1 MDETRSDEVISEQD
15 AVSTEAIPIPVE
27 STSKPDK
34 TAVKAYQKQARAEG
48 VQYLKEKKACSDASE
63 AKAFRKKWK
72 LRRKAYKTGLRTA
85 DAAERKARKKG
96 FRAFK
101 RRIHRGRRVRN
112 TVIALLLIACLVFFG
127 WPSAQML
134 WRIRKSARYTTSG
147 SEVDIAR
154 ASAYA
159 LSAELCDEGFVLLKN
174 DNGLLPLAE
183 KKLNVFG
190 DDAYRFLPGTAS
202 GETVSLLEAL
212 EDHGIETNKDLTVTY
227 QKLLSEP
234 ENLIGKAKQR
244 LTALISHDDRVD
256 WHMPDA
262 SAVRSAKGFSSQAM
276 LVLSA
281 LPRDGK
287 TPSPTGTSV
296 MAEGTVQRRLLD
308 SVCKEFDHVILA
320 IASGGAVEAGFL
332 SEYESIDAVLWIG
345 APGPR
350 GFSEL
355 AGILTGEINPSGRT
369 TDTWPSSLSSNPA
382 VSASEPSYYANMSGQ
397 YALHF
402 SEGIYTGYRYY
413 ETRFGGDSA
422 DYAENVIF
430 PFGHGLSY
438 TKFTEELTAF
448 SVEEEIVTAEITV
461 INTGET
467 AGKDVVELYFSA
479 PYDPSR
485 GIEKPAIEL
494 AGFAKTAMMEP
505 GETETVTVS
514 CPVRDLSCWSISDGC
529 YLLEAGEYRFSLG
542 KDVHDALLSSDYETY
557 MVEKDTFYR
566 TDETTGT
573 KLVNHFDFTLDENPI
588 LSRSDWEGTAVTE
601 SGKRIASDALKQAL
615 QAYRNPDKADTHG
628 GKEPAYAKDG
638 SASLAELKGL
648 AYDDEKWNIFLDAFR
663 LNDMFRL
670 VGNGAW
676 HTEAISRLGI
686 PDTRLA
692 GEASGIRPLFSSFS
706 TVSYP
711 SAAVIGATWNT
722 ALAAKYGESI
732 GAEAAAYGIDGLY
745 APSAAIRR
753 SALSGQNGN
762 LFSEDPLLTGKM
774 ASSAVSAMQKKHVIA
789 FSKDFPF
796 SDAESAFGK
805 NAFAWID
812 EQALRELYLRP
823 FELIVKEGGDK
834 GIMPSAAG
842 LGVERCE
849 ASSALLGSI
858 LRDEWGFNGI
868 VTTGME
874 YSSARSIPLAVKNG
888 ANLMFD
894 PGTNASEKILAWA
907 YTKDPSGIAWALRE
921 SVHRI
926 CYTLV
931 NSTSIE

>member
-1 MDETRSDEVISEQD
+1 MDETRPDEVISEQ
-15 AVSTEAIPIPVE
+15 E
-27 STSKPDK
+27 SISANETPAPSGNTSKPDK

-48 VQYLKEKKACSDASE
+48 AQYLKEKKACSDAAE
-63 AKAFRKKWK
+63 TKAFRTKWK
-72 LRRKAYKTGLRTA
+72 LRRKEYKASLRTA

-134 WRIRKSARYTTSG
+134 WRIRKSAKYTTNG

-159 LSAELCDEGFVLLKN
+159 LSAELCEEGFVLLKN

-183 KKLNVFG
+183 KKINVFG
-190 DDAYRFLPGTAS
+190 DDAYRPLPGTDS

-212 EDHGIETNKDLTVTY
+212 ADHEIETNRDLTGMY
-227 QKLLSEP
+227 QKLLAEP
-234 ENLIGKAKQR
+234 ENLIGKLKSR
-244 LTALISHDDRVD
+244 ITALLSREEQKD

-262 SAVRSAKGFSSQAM
+262 SVIRNAKGFSSQAM

-281 LPRDGK
+281 LPEDSK
-287 TPSPTGTSV
+287 TPSPTGIPVLEDGSL
-296 MAEGTVQRRLLD
+296 QRKLLD

-332 SEYESIDAVLWIG
+332 SEYDSIDAVLWIG

-350 GFSEL
+350 GYSVL
-355 AGILTGEINPSGRT
+355 AGILAGEINPSGRT
-369 TDTWPSSLSSNPA
+369 TDTWPSSFSSNPA
-382 VSASEPSYYANMSGQ
+382 VAGSELSYYANINGQ

-413 ETRFGGDSA
+413 ETRFEDDKTG
-422 DYAENVIF
+422 YVENVVF

-438 TKFTEELTAF
+438 TEFTEELTSF
-448 SVEEEIVTAEITV
+448 SAAEEAVTAEVTV
-461 INTGET
+461 TNTGET
-467 AGKDVVELYFSA
+467 AGKDVVQLYFMA

-494 AGFAKTAMMEP
+494 AGFAKTSMLEP
-505 GETETVTVS
+505 GETETLTVS
-514 CPVRDLSCWSISDGC
+514 CPVRDLSSWSTSDGC

-542 KDVHDALLSSDYETY
+542 KNVHDALLSSDSETFT
-557 MVEKDTFYR
+557 VEEDVFYR
-566 TDETTGT
+566 TDDVTGIE
-573 KLVNHFDFTLDENPI
+573 LQNHFAFALDEDPV
-588 LSRSDWEGTAVTE
+588 LSRSDWEEVSLSE
-601 SGKRIASDALKQAL
+601 SGRRIASDALKEAL
-615 QAYRNPDKADTHG
+615 KAYQKGEKAD

-648 AYDDEKWNIFLDAFR
+648 PYDDEKWNVFLDAFK
-663 LNDMFRL
+663 LNDMIRL
-670 VGNGAW
+670 VANGAW

-686 PDTRLA
+686 PDTKLT
-692 GEASGIRPLFSSFS
+692 GEATGIRPIFSSFS

-711 SAAVIGATWNT
+711 SEAVIGATWNT
-722 ALAAKYGESI
+722 ALAGKYGETI
-732 GAEAAAYGIDGLY
+732 GAEAAAYGISGLY

-753 SALSGQNGN
+753 SGISGQSGD

-774 ASSAVSAMQKKHVIA
+774 AASAVSAMQKKHLIS
-789 FSKDFPF
+789 FTKNFPF
-796 SDAESAFGK
+796 SDAESGFGK
-805 NAFAWID
+805 NVFTWID
-812 EQALRELYLRP
+812 EQTLRELYLRP
-823 FELIVKEGGDK
+823 FELTVKEGGSK
-834 GIMPSAAG
+834 GIMVSSAG
-842 LGVERCE
+842 IGVEWCGG
-849 ASSALLGSI
+849 SSALLRSI
-858 LRDEWGFNGI
+858 LREEWGFDGI
-868 VTTGME
+868 VTTE
-874 YSSARSIPLAVKNG
+874 PNYSPVKGVTLAVKNG
-888 ANLMFD
+888 TDLIFD
-894 PGTNASEKILAWA
+894 PGIHASEKALIWA

-921 SVHRI
+921 STHRI

-931 NSTSIE
+931 NSTL

>member
-1 MDETRSDEVISEQD
+1 MDETRPDEVISEQ
-15 AVSTEAIPIPVE
+15 E
-27 STSKPDK
+27 SISANETPAPSGNTSKPDK

-48 VQYLKEKKACSDASE
+48 AQYLKEKKACSDAAE
-63 AKAFRKKWK
+63 TKAFRTKWK
-72 LRRKAYKTGLRTA
+72 LRRKEYKASLRTA

-134 WRIRKSARYTTSG
+134 WRIRKSAKYTTNG

-159 LSAELCDEGFVLLKN
+159 LSAELCEEGFVLLKN

-183 KKLNVFG
+183 KKINVFG
-190 DDAYRFLPGTAS
+190 DDAYRPLPGTDS

-212 EDHGIETNKDLTVTY
+212 ADHEIETNRDLTGMY
-227 QKLLSEP
+227 QKLLAEP
-234 ENLIGKAKQR
+234 ENLIGKLKSR
-244 LTALISHDDRVD
+244 ITALLSREEQKD

-262 SAVRSAKGFSSQAM
+262 SVIRNAKGFSSQAM

-281 LPRDGK
+281 LPEDSK
-287 TPSPTGTSV
+287 TPSPTGIPVLEDGSL
-296 MAEGTVQRRLLD
+296 QRKLLD

-332 SEYESIDAVLWIG
+332 SEYDSIDAVLWIG

-350 GFSEL
+350 GYSVL
-355 AGILTGEINPSGRT
+355 AGILAGEINPSGRT
-369 TDTWPSSLSSNPA
+369 TDTWPSSFSSSPA
-382 VSASEPSYYANMSGQ
+382 VAGSELSYYANINGQ

-413 ETRFGGDSA
+413 ETRFEDDKTG
-422 DYAENVIF
+422 YVENVVF

-438 TKFTEELTAF
+438 TEFTEELTSF
-448 SVEEEIVTAEITV
+448 SAAEEAVTAEVTV
-461 INTGET
+461 TNTGET
-467 AGKDVVELYFSA
+467 AGKDVVQLYFMA

-494 AGFAKTAMMEP
+494 AGFAKTSMLEP
-505 GETETVTVS
+505 GETETLTVS
-514 CPVRDLSCWSISDGC
+514 CPVLDLSSWSTSDGC

-542 KDVHDALLSSDYETY
+542 KNVHDALLSSDSETFT
-557 MVEKDTFYR
+557 VEEDVFYR
-566 TDETTGT
+566 TDDVTGIE
-573 KLVNHFDFTLDENPI
+573 LQNHFAFALDEDPV
-588 LSRSDWEGTAVTE
+588 LSRSDWEEVSLSE
-601 SGKRIASDALKQAL
+601 SGRRIASDALKEAL
-615 QAYRNPDKADTHG
+615 KAYQKGEKAD

-648 AYDDEKWNIFLDAFR
+648 PYDDEKWNVFLDAFK
-663 LNDMFRL
+663 LNDMIRL
-670 VGNGAW
+670 VANGAW

-686 PDTRLA
+686 PDTKLT
-692 GEASGIRPLFSSFS
+692 GEATGIRPIFSSFS

-711 SAAVIGATWNT
+711 SEAVIGATWNT
-722 ALAAKYGESI
+722 ALAGKYGETI
-732 GAEAAAYGIDGLY
+732 GAEAAAYGISGLY

-753 SALSGQNGN
+753 SGISGQSGD

-774 ASSAVSAMQKKHVIA
+774 AASAVSAMQKKHLIS
-789 FSKDFPF
+789 FTKNFPF
-796 SDAESAFGK
+796 SDAESGFGK
-805 NAFAWID
+805 NVFTWID
-812 EQALRELYLRP
+812 EQTLRELYLRP
-823 FELIVKEGGDK
+823 FELTVKEGGSK
-834 GIMPSAAG
+834 GIMVSSAG
-842 LGVERCE
+842 IGVEWCGG
-849 ASSALLGSI
+849 SSALLRSI
-858 LRDEWGFNGI
+858 LREEWGFDGI
-868 VTTGME
+868 VTTE
-874 YSSARSIPLAVKNG
+874 PNYSPVKGVTLAVKNG
-888 ANLMFD
+888 TDLIFD
-894 PGTNASEKILAWA
+894 PGIHASEKALIWA
-907 YTKDPSGIAWALRE
+907 YTKDPSSIAWALRE
-921 SVHRI
+921 STHRI

-931 NSTSIE
+931 NSTL

>member
-1 MDETRSDEVISEQD
+1 MDETRPDEVISEQ
-15 AVSTEAIPIPVE
+15 EPISANETPAP
-27 STSKPDK
+27 SGNTSKPDK

-48 VQYLKEKKACSDASE
+48 AQYLKEKKACSDAAE
-63 AKAFRKKWK
+63 TKAFRTKWK
-72 LRRKAYKTGLRTA
+72 LRRKEYKASLRTA

-134 WRIRKSARYTTSG
+134 WRIRKSAKYTTNG

-159 LSAELCDEGFVLLKN
+159 LSAELCEEGFVLLKN

-183 KKLNVFG
+183 KKINVFG
-190 DDAYRFLPGTAS
+190 DDAYRPLPGTDS

-212 EDHGIETNKDLTVTY
+212 ADHEIETNRDLTGMY
-227 QKLLSEP
+227 QKLLAEP
-234 ENLIGKAKQR
+234 ENLIGKLKSR
-244 LTALISHDDRVD
+244 LTALLSREEQED

-262 SAVRSAKGFSSQAM
+262 SVIRNAKGFSSQAM

-281 LPRDGK
+281 LPKDSK
-287 TPSPTGTSV
+287 TPSPTGIPV
-296 MAEGTVQRRLLD
+296 MEDGSLQRKLLD

-332 SEYESIDAVLWIG
+332 SEYDSIDAVLWIG

-350 GFSEL
+350 GYSVL
-355 AGILTGEINPSGRT
+355 AGILAGEINPSGRT
-369 TDTWPSSLSSNPA
+369 TDTWPSSFSSSPA
-382 VSASEPSYYANMSGQ
+382 VAGSELSYYANINGQ

-413 ETRFGGDSA
+413 ETRFEDDKTG
-422 DYAENVIF
+422 YAENVVF

-438 TKFTEELTAF
+438 TEFTEELTSF
-448 SVEEEIVTAEITV
+448 SAAEETVTAEVTV
-461 INTGET
+461 TNTGET
-467 AGKDVVELYFSA
+467 AGKDVVQLYFMA

-494 AGFAKTAMMEP
+494 AGFAKTSMLEP
-505 GETETVTVS
+505 GETETLTVS
-514 CPVRDLSCWSISDGC
+514 CPVRDLSSWSTSDGC

-542 KDVHDALLSSDYETY
+542 KNVHDALLSSDGETFT
-557 MVEKDTFYR
+557 VEKDVFYR
-566 TDETTGT
+566 TDDMTGIE
-573 KLVNHFDFTLDENPI
+573 LQNHFAFALDEDPV
-588 LSRSDWEGTAVTE
+588 LSRSDWEAGSIAE
-601 SGKRIASDALKQAL
+601 SGRRIASDALKEAL
-615 QAYRNPDKADTHG
+615 KAYQKGEKAD

-648 AYDDEKWNIFLDAFR
+648 PYDDEKWNVFLDAFK
-663 LNDMFRL
+663 LNDMIRL
-670 VGNGAW
+670 VANGAW

-686 PDTRLA
+686 PDTKLT
-692 GEASGIRPLFSSFS
+692 GEATGIRPIFSSFS

-711 SAAVIGATWNT
+711 SEAVIGATWNT
-722 ALAAKYGESI
+722 ALAEKYGETI
-732 GAEAAAYGIDGLY
+732 GAEAAAYGISGLY

-753 SALSGQNGN
+753 SGISGQSGD

-774 ASSAVSAMQKKHVIA
+774 AASAVSAMQKKHLISFA
-789 FSKDFPF
+789 KNFPF
-796 SDAESAFGK
+796 SDAESGLGK
-805 NAFAWID
+805 NVFTWID
-812 EQALRELYLRP
+812 EQTLRELYLRP
-823 FELIVKEGGDK
+823 FELTVKEGGSK
-834 GIMPSAAG
+834 GIMVSSAG
-842 LGVERCE
+842 IGVEWCGG
-849 ASSALLGSI
+849 SSALLRSI
-858 LRDEWGFNGI
+858 LREEWGFDGI
-868 VTTGME
+868 VTTE
-874 YSSARSIPLAVKNG
+874 PNYSPLKGVTLAVKNG
-888 ANLMFD
+888 TDLMFD
-894 PGTNASEKILAWA
+894 PGIHASEKALIWA
-907 YTKDPSGIAWALRE
+907 YTKDPSGIAWTLRE
-921 SVHRI
+921 STHRI

-931 NSTSIE
+931 NSTL